1 MTRCWEVIDAQM
13 ALQSDGFV
21 DIDYPTLN
29 SVSIPAVDIDYPT
42 PNFVSIY
49 AKG

>member
-1 MTRCWEVIDAQM
+1 MTRCWEVIDAQAEI

-29 SVSIPAVDIDYPT
+29 SVSIYD
-42 PNFVSIY
+42 
-49 AKG
+49 KG